1 MNNNTAIADIK
12 QLSKQISESV
22 TRLTGL
28 EEKDVDIEHDETI
41 PSKSKLLNEIASLA
55 LEISTFAQNFRHQ
68 AVEDLD
74 DSGLEPDITRPTA
87 EECPCC
93 KIS

>member
-12 QLSKQISESV
+12 QLSAQISESV

-28 EEKDVDIEHDETI
+28 EEKDIDIEQNATI
-41 PSKSKLLNEIASLA
+41 LSNSKLLNEIASLA
-55 LEISTFAQNFRHQ
+55 LEISSFARNFRQ
-68 AVEDLD
+68 QSTDNFD
-74 DSGLEPDITRPTA
+74 DSGLERDITRPTA

>member
-1 MNNNTAIADIK
+1 MNNNTALADIK

-22 TRLTGL
+22 TRLSY
-28 EEKDVDIEHDETI
+28 KKDIEIEQDETI

-55 LEISTFAQNFRHQ
+55 LEISTFARNFPQ
-68 AVEDLD
+68 QSIDLD
-74 DSGLEPDITRPTA
+74 DSGLESDITHPTA
-87 EECPCC
+87 EKCPCC

>member
-1 MNNNTAIADIK
+1 MNNNTALADIK

-28 EEKDVDIEHDETI
+28 EEKDIEIEQDETI

-55 LEISTFAQNFRHQ
+55 LEISTFARNFHQ
-68 AVEDLD
+68 QSIDLD
-74 DSGLEPDITRPTA
+74 DSGLESDITHPTA
-87 EECPCC
+87 EKCPCC